1 MANIDKVDL
10 SNLGKVLQKELKDY
24 EERVYSAVVE
34 TCEEGIKEAKR
45 EIEKDLKDLRK
56 GRKEDGKHYRSSF
69 VTRKKSDTSRFL
81 WNREY
86 QLSHLLEDGHHVYNQ
101 YGGPYEIHPEYPLY
115 FGYKGIPTT
124 LPKKPKIYGSYW
136 GTSGKV
142 THKFGAWDK
151 TEKHT
156 ADFVEKELLKKLK

>member
-10 SNLGKVLQKELKDY
+10 SNLGKVLEKELKDY

-34 TCEEGIKEAKR
+34 TCEEGIKEAKK
-45 EIEKDLKDLRK
+45 EIQKELEDSMKKVAK
-56 GRKEDGKHYRSSF
+56 GAGHYRSSF
-69 VTRKKSDTSRFL
+69 TTRKKSDTHRIL
-81 WNREY
+81 WNKKY
-86 QLSHLLEDGHHVYNQ
+86 QLSHLLEDGHYVYNQ
-101 YGGPYEIHPEYPLY
+101 YGGPYPIHSTIAKRGR
-115 FGYKGIPTT
+115 FVT
-124 LPKKPKIYGSYW
+124 GSKY

-142 THKFGAWDK
+142 THSFKAWEG